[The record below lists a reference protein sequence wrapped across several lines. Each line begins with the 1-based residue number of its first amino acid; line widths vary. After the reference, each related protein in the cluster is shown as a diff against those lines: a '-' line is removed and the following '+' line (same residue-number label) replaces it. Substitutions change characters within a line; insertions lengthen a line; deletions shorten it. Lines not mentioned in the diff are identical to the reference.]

1 MNTKWQKTVG
11 GIALATALAGG
22 SAMTYAAETDY
33 NTWDADKSGSV
44 DYNEWGTRFDNDG
57 MFSRW
62 DADRDGMLTNDE
74 YGQGVY
80 NTYDRDKSGDWNE
93 DEYNRF
99 RDDSGDG
106 GWLDV

>member
-1 MNTKWQKTVG
+1 MNTKWQKTIG
-11 GIALATALAGG
+11 GLAIAAALAGG
-22 SAMTYAAETDY
+22 SAMTYAAEMDY

-44 DYNEWGTRFDNDG
+44 DYNEWGSRFDNDG

-62 DADRDGMLTNDE
+62 DSDRDGVLTNDE

-99 RDDSGDG
+99 RDDSDNE
-106 GWLDV
+106 GWLDL

>member
-1 MNTKWQKTVG
+1 MNTKWHKTIG
-11 GIALATALAGG
+11 GLVVAAALAGG
-22 SAMTYAAETDY
+22 SAMTYAAEMDY

-44 DYNEWGTRFDNDG
+44 DYNEWGSRFDNDG
-57 MFSRW
+57 MFSRR
-62 DADRDGMLTNDE
+62 DSDRDGVLTNDE

-99 RDDSGDG
+99 RDDSDNE
-106 GWLDV
+106 GWLDL

>member
-1 MNTKWQKTVG
+1 MNIKWQKTVG
-11 GIALATALAGG
+11 GLAVAAALAGG
-22 SAMTYAAETDY
+22 SVMAYAADMDY
-33 NTWDADKSGSV
+33 NAWDADRSGSV

-62 DADRDGMLTNDE
+62 DADRDGVLTNDE

-99 RDDSGDG
+99 RDDSDNE
-106 GWLDV
+106 GWLDL

>member
-1 MNTKWQKTVG
+1 MNTKWHKTIG
-11 GIALATALAGG
+11 GLVVAAALAGG
-22 SAMTYAAETDY
+22 SAMTYAAEMDY

-44 DYNEWGTRFDNDG
+44 DYNEWGSRFDNDG

-62 DADRDGMLTNDE
+62 DSDRDGVLTNEE

-99 RDDSGDG
+99 RDDSDNE
-106 GWLDV
+106 GWLDL

>member
-1 MNTKWQKTVG
+1 
-11 GIALATALAGG
+11 
-22 SAMTYAAETDY
+22 
-33 NTWDADKSGSV
+33 
-44 DYNEWGTRFDNDG
+44 

-62 DADRDGMLTNDE
+62 DSDRDGVLTNDE

-99 RDDSGDG
+99 RDDSDNE
-106 GWLDV
+106 GWLDL